1 MPEEVAI
8 QNADAPRTVDTLAAD
23 LRALGLREGMTLLV
37 HSSLSSLGWVAG
49 GPQAVILALTRVLG
63 DFGTLVMPAYS
74 TDNSEPR
81 DWRNPPIPDDWHQ
94 VVRDHMPAFDAR
106 QTPTRAL
113 GRIAETFRAWPDV
126 RRSSHPAVSFCALG
140 RYARAIT
147 TDHRL
152 ENGLGENSP
161 LARVYDLGGHVLL
174 LGVGHDSNSSLHLS
188 EHRADW
194 PRKRVIEQG
203 AAIMVGDQRMWVR
216 FRDLLLESEDFP
228 RLGADFDATGATL
241 TGKVG
246 SAQCRLFSQPAL
258 VDFGVEWIGHHRGR
272 GS

>member
-1 MPEEVAI
+1 MPEEVSI
-8 QNADAPRTVDTLAAD
+8 QNADSPRTVDSLSAD

-81 DWRNPPIPDDWHQ
+81 DWRSPPIPDDWHQ
-94 VVRDHMPAFDAR
+94 IVREHMPAFDSR
-106 QTPTRAL
+106 QTPTRGL
-113 GRIAETFRAWPDV
+113 GRIAETFRAWPGV
-126 RRSSHPAVSFCALG
+126 ARSNHPAVSFCALG

-147 TDHRL
+147 TEHGL

-161 LARVYDLGGHVLL
+161 LARVYDLGGSVLL

-188 EHRADW
+188 EHRSTW

-216 FRDLLLESEDFP
+216 FKDVLLESEDFA
-228 RLGADFDATGATL
+228 RLGADFDATGATV
-241 TGKVG
+241 TGQVG
-246 SAQCRLFSQPAL
+246 SAVCRLMPQQAL
-258 VDFGVEWIGHHRGR
+258 VDFGAVWIATRR
-272 GS
+272 R

>member
-8 QNADAPRTVDTLAAD
+8 QNADVPRTVDSLSAD

-81 DWRNPPIPDDWHQ
+81 DWRSPPIPDDWHQ
-94 VVRDHMPAFDAR
+94 VVRDHMPAFDPR

-113 GRIAETFRAWPDV
+113 GRIAETFRAWPEV

-147 TDHRL
+147 MDHRL
-152 ENGLGENSP
+152 ENGMGENSP
-161 LARVYDLGGHVLL
+161 LARVYDVGGHVLL

-216 FRDLLLESEDFP
+216 FKDVLLESEDFP
-228 RLGADFDATGATL
+228 RLGADFDATGATV

-258 VDFGVEWIGHHRGR
+258 VDFGVEWIGKNRGR